1 MPSGVKWQYPT
12 HEEADDPE
20 ADVPSHE
27 LTVAESGGQSPVADP
42 ARFLVA
48 LVGEEKLQ
56 ALVERMDAFLSQDVP
71 EGEFREPDA
80 ALQWEMD
87 ELGRLARDTLARPQK
102 KQVRL
107 GHRQGP
113 NRRPARRES
122 RRRRNVRTRRAKARS
137 PGSSSDDGPSEGESG
152 PAAHSQPP
160 LDLVDI
166 AVLVRGWGR
175 V

>member
-1 MPSGVKWQYPT
+1 MPPD
-12 HEEADDPE
+12 A
-20 ADVPSHE
+20 
-27 LTVAESGGQSPVADP
+27 LTAVESAGESPLAA
-42 ARFLVA
+42 ARLTLVA
-48 LVGEEKLQ
+48 LVGEKKLQ
-56 ALVERMDAFLSQDVP
+56 ELVGKLDAFLSQDVP

-87 ELGRLARDTLARPQK
+87 ELGRLARDTFVQNRK
-102 KQVRL
+102 RVVRL

-122 RRRRNVRTRRAKARS
+122 RRSRNIRTRRAKARAPSGDPS
-137 PGSSSDDGPSEGESG
+137 PEPE
-152 PAAHSQPP
+152 PP

-166 AVLVRGWGR
+166 AVLVLGWGR